1 MANYALDNDVAA
13 YAPDIY
19 EHGVATFTNELT
31 RATDTVNKR
40 LKADWWGQSRGLHPN
55 DFDTTKL
62 NNDQW
67 TEVTVYAALAYFIL
81 PRLSSFRPD
90 DIFIEMSA
98 FYRDRYE
105 ETFARELLAGVDYDS
120 DNDASYEDEE
130 KTFTRTD
137 RLYR

>member
-1 MANYALDNDVAA
+1 MSNYAQDQDVAA
-13 YAPDIY
+13 YVPDVFD
-19 EHGVATFTNELT
+19 HGVASFTSELT

-40 LKADWWGQSRGLHPN
+40 LKADWWSSSLGIHPN
-55 DFDTTKL
+55 NFEVAKL
-62 NNDQW
+62 NAEQW
-67 TEVTVYAALAYFIL
+67 KEVTVYAALAYFIL

-105 ETFARELLAGVDYDS
+105 ETFARELLAGVDYDDDGDS
-120 DNDASYEDEE
+120 SYEDEE